1 MIRTRDFLLFLI
13 SVGFLIVMITAETAR
28 QFFGNRGEDIPVVAT
43 PTFSDGALPDFS
55 AEVAVRAG
63 VDRQGNIERLREQL
77 ASFLALPPT
86 ETILLAPP
94 TAEAPIATS
103 TTTEE
108 EIPIALSV
116 ALLCGGYTSYVGPWP
131 NESMTIEE
139 QEGMRVI
146 SVKNDEGAG
155 GEEIVAALPIRT
167 LGTPISPSC
176 LPNDVVAVSKSGGLI
191 RNNEASSYLAFP
203 EHVLVGYTID
213 GFPLYGFTTQETDY
227 CGGMTVDDEYRYYLS
242 ASRET
247 ILNCFVAPPA
257 SLPS

>member
-1 MIRTRDFLLFLI
+1 
-13 SVGFLIVMITAETAR
+13 MITAETAR

-43 PTFSDGALPDFS
+43 PNFREGVLPDFS

-108 EIPIALSV
+108 EIPPAPAPGT
-116 ALLCGGYTSYVGPWP
+116 ALLCGGYASYAGLWP
-131 NESMTIEE
+131 NESMVIEE

-167 LGTPISPSC
+167 LGDPVSPSC

-191 RNNEASSYLAFP
+191 RNNEVDDYLTFP

-213 GFPLYGFTTQETDY
+213 GFPLYGHTTEETDY

-242 ASRET
+242 DSRET

-257 SLPS
+257 TLP